1 VSQSLRKLALTAHVA
16 TSVGWLGAVAA
27 VLALA
32 IVGLAGTE
40 AETVRS
46 AYVAMELI
54 GWTALLPLSLAS
66 LASGLL
72 QALGTSWG
80 LFRHYWVATKL
91 VMNLLAIAVL
101 VMYMQTLNSLAD
113 LARDTTNSLTEL
125 RSPSPV
131 VHSVGALLLFVIAT
145 VLAIYKPPGRTR
157 YGERKRREALP
168 DRR

>member
-1 VSQSLRKLALTAHVA
+1 MRGRGAIWDPSPQGRRCRLCSAEHVSPRLRKLALTAHVA

-54 GWTALLPLSLAS
+54 GWTALLPLSFAS

-80 LFRHYWVATKL
+80 LFRHYWVVTKL

-113 LARDTTNSLTEL
+113 IARDTTNS
-125 RSPSPV
+125 
-131 VHSVGALLLFVIAT
+131 
-145 VLAIYKPPGRTR
+145 
-157 YGERKRREALP
+157 
-168 DRR
+168 